1 MINNSEK
8 TLVSTFKGIA
18 TEENNIN
25 FFNDNKNKSSKK
37 SKTIFLSSCLTLL
50 LLAGFLTFAR
60 FHEIPLPFDSY
71 RMSVELMPCT
81 VVISENGEVS
91 WKNLESAKSK
101 GIVPDDYE
109 NVINV
114 LHRNYQGING
124 ISESSTGRTINR
136 NGEDVRLVYYC
147 YSKTL
152 WNSLFKDPDLEEY
165 SESGRSTGTDMYGDN
180 YESLNYE
187 PQMTEVYYLP
197 LRDLY
202 KINALSDTEYDSL
215 RADSELI
222 WRGTI

>member
-8 TLVSTFKGIA
+8 MLVSTFKGLPA
-18 TEENNIN
+18 EENNIN
-25 FFNDNKNKSSKK
+25 FFNDKKYKTSKK
-37 SKTIFLSSCLTLL
+37 SKAIFLSSCITLL
-50 LLAGFLTFAR
+50 LLAGFFTFAN
-60 FHEIPLPFDSY
+60 FYEIPLPFDSY
-71 RMSVELMPCT
+71 RMSVELMPSA
-81 VVISENGEVS
+81 VVISENGKVS
-91 WKNLESAKSK
+91 WKELESAKSK
-101 GIVPDDYE
+101 GMVSGDYE

-114 LHRNYQGING
+114 LYRNYQGINN

-165 SESGRSTGTDMYGDN
+165 SESGRSTGTDMYGGN
-180 YESLNYE
+180 YQSLNYE

-202 KINALSDTEYDSL
+202 KIDSLSDTEYDSL
-215 RADSELI
+215 RADSGLI